1 MEFILKVLLYVH
13 LNLLKFIII
22 GGKIKDL
29 YNIRDNNKYDFVSVK
44 VILDQG
50 LLVWSL
56 ECLQ

>member
-1 MEFILKVLLYVH
+1 MEFILKVLLYVL